1 MKYMNH
7 CLTVSIL
14 FLAFTLNGQDVQ
26 LSIDYPVRV
35 NAGEDFEVTVTI
47 DKGSLTDYS
56 RFSQDL
62 PLGLSATNMS
72 SPNADFSFDEQR
84 VRIIWL
90 KLPETDEIKVSYL
103 VSVDPRLKG
112 TFTLGGVFAY
122 VVGDERKF
130 LNYTDRKPITIVPS
144 STVDQSQIVDISEFR
159 GGNAPVA
166 RTAAPAVTPAVTPA
180 ATASGGEPFA
190 MAVRQKPQ
198 LLSNG
203 SYLVHLLI
211 DNPPGSKYAKIEET
225 IPSGYV
231 AKEVDT
237 HEGIVS
243 NAASMV
249 KFIWMKM
256 PVQSEFEVTYQLDP
270 LQNQTQ
276 GNMLIEGTFTYTSG
290 DENKV
295 SGIVEVDVS
304 LADLN
309 AAQKKELLASGTTAQ
324 MARTSQ
330 TARTVTPTSTTPPA
344 RTEPSTSATP
354 ANTGGAS
361 QRTILNTKVLDPGTG
376 VYYRVQLSANVNAI
390 DATTFYREIGIDR
403 EVLVEQDNGYY
414 KYTVGPFQTYE
425 QALAY
430 KEQVDRYQEVEGAFV
445 VGYRNGRRVSAG
457 SIR

>member
-62 PLGLSATNMS
+62 PLGLSASNMS

-90 KLPETDEIKVSYL
+90 KLPESNEIKVSYL

-130 LNYTDRKPITIVPS
+130 LNFTDRRPITIVPS
-144 STVDQSQIVDISEFR
+144 STVDQSQIVDINDFR
-159 GGNAPVA
+159 GGAPPVA
-166 RTAAPAVTPAVTPA
+166 RTVAPAVTPRVTPA

-203 SYLVHLLI
+203 SYMVHLLI

-231 AKEVDT
+231 AQEVDT

-256 PVQSEFEVTYQLDP
+256 PAQSEFEVTYQLNP
-270 LQNQTQ
+270 LQNQPQ

-295 SGIVEVDVS
+295 SSIVEVDVS
-304 LADLN
+304 LADLS
-309 AAQKKELLASGTTAQ
+309 AAQKKELLASGNTSQ
-324 MARTSQ
+324 MARTTQ
-330 TARTVTPTSTTPPA
+330 PARTVPQTTTTPA
-344 RTEPSTSATP
+344 RTETRTSTTT
-354 ANTGGAS
+354 ANTGGAT
-361 QRTILNTKVLDPGTG
+361 QRTIVNTRVLDPGTG
-376 VYYRVQLSANVNAI
+376 VYFRVQLSANVTAI
-390 DATTFYREIGIDR
+390 DATAFYREIGIDR
-403 EVLVEQDNGYY
+403 EVLVEHENGYY
-414 KYTVGPFQTYE
+414 KYTVGPFQTYD
-425 QALAY
+425 QALSY
-430 KEQVDRYQEVEGAFV
+430 KDQVDRLPEVEGAFV
-445 VGYRNGRRVSAG
+445 VGYRNGSRVSPG